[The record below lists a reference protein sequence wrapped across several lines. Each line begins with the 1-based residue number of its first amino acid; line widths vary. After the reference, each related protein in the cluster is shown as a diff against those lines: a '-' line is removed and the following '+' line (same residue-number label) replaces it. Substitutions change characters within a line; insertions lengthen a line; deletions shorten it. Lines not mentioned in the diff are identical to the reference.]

1 MLNQIKI
8 YLLNSKVIILIL
20 SFGLFLLTYAV
31 LVILHKKIKKTK
43 FYDIVFINKLVDSL
57 DGWIFFIVFNLYLL
71 YIFSFI
77 FIYPKFFKVLV
88 IVLILILGFVV
99 SKFLGRILQYY
110 ASNIDKTISTS
121 LIINLVRIVFWIILL
136 LLVLDYLGITVIP
149 VLTSL
154 GIAGLVLGLA
164 LQSTLSNLFAGIQ
177 IISNKQIKIGDYIQL
192 ENGLAGYVE
201 DIKWHSTIIKELSN
215 NILIVPNSVI
225 TTKIVRNY
233 YSPSPDFTFILKI
246 SVSYDSDLEMIEEIT
261 TKTAKEVI
269 NKLNLK
275 VDDFEPFI
283 RYFSFGEYSIDF
295 NLILKVNQYNTKDL
309 LIHELI
315 KELHREYKK
324 NNITIPYSKI
334 YYFQFPSK

>member
-1 MLNQIKI
+1 MLDQIKI

-77 FIYPKFFKVLV
+77 FIYPKFFKLLV

-99 SKFLGRILQYY
+99 SKFLARILQYY

-192 ENGLAGYVE
+192 ENGLSGYVE

-215 NILIVPNSVI
+215 NILIIPNSVI

-233 YSPSPDFTFILKI
+233 NSPSPDFTFLLKI

-295 NLILKVNQYNTKDL
+295 NLILKVNQYNTKNL

-315 KELHREYKK
+315 KELHKEYKK
-324 NNITIPYSKI
+324 HNITIPYPTI

>member
-1 MLNQIKI
+1 MLDQIKI

-77 FIYPKFFKVLV
+77 FIYPKFFKLLV
-88 IVLILILGFVV
+88 IVLILILGFLV

-110 ASNIDKTISTS
+110 ASNIDKNISTS
-121 LIINLVRIVFWIILL
+121 LIINLVRIVLWIIIL

-164 LQSTLSNLFAGIQ
+164 LQSTLSNFFAGIQ

-192 ENGLAGYVE
+192 EDGLSGYVE

-215 NILIVPNSVI
+215 NILIIPNSVI

-233 YSPSPDFTFILKI
+233 NSPSPDFTFLLKI
-246 SVSYDSDLEMIEEIT
+246 GVSYDSDLEMVEKVTIE
-261 TKTAKEVI
+261 TAKKVI

-283 RYFSFGEYSIDF
+283 RYFSFGQYSIDF
-295 NLILKVNQYNTKDL
+295 NLILKVNQYNTKNL

-315 KELHREYKK
+315 KELHKEYKK
-324 NNITIPYSKI
+324 HNITIPYPTI